1 MEMTTRTR
9 TGLKSLA
16 AVMGGA
22 ALVVLGLAAVAQD
35 ETSPAAV
42 TASTMTMGQTTTET
56 AQHVSL
62 TPSTVVVVPAAAPVL
77 KAPRPKG
84 F

>member
-1 MEMTTRTR
+1 MMTTSTR

-16 AVMGGA
+16 ALVGGA
-22 ALVVLGLAAVAQD
+22 ALVVLALSAVAQD
-35 ETSPAAV
+35 EMSPTAV
-42 TASTMTMGQTTTET
+42 TASTMTTGETTTVTTE
-56 AQHVSL
+56 HVSL
-62 TPSTVVVVPAAAPVL
+62 APSTVIVVPVAAPGV